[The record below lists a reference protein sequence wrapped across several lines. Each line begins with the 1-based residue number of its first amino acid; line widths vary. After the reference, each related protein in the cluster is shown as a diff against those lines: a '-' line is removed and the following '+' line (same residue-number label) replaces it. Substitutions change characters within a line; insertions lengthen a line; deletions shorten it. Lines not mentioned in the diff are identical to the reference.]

1 MTGPLRPLPHT
12 RKSPAPPALARRG
25 LWVIFGSTFFELV
38 GYFMLLPLLL
48 LRLKGDGVSTSLAGL
63 FAASGWVGVF
73 LITPFASAITQR
85 LGRRPTLW
93 LAAAVPVASTAGFLF
108 TDWLPAWFLFDFV
121 AGAAS
126 GLRWVLA
133 EAVVA
138 EFAPPDQRGRMVG
151 LFETM
156 VGTTFVI
163 GPALLA
169 FVGPQNPV
177 ALWLVLGSMAIGL
190 LWSLQI
196 PPLPDAADAHEARVG
211 LHGVWHA
218 LRAHPI
224 IMSVGF
230 VGGFFES
237 GLTSI
242 LPLYGLTLGLGATAA
257 ALLVSA
263 SGLGSALMMLP
274 AGLAADRMSVHPR
287 WGDAHRA
294 RLAIL
299 RLCAGVTLAA
309 TALIPFVAGTPWL
322 AAAVAFVWGGAGGS
336 LYTLT
341 MIDIGSRE
349 QGITLVNSTAVLVL
363 SYTLGGVLAPALGA
377 AMLDWAPVL
386 GFPALLLAVAGP
398 GWWLLRRAR

>member
-1 MTGPLRPLPHT
+1 MNPTPHT
-12 RKSPAPPALARRG
+12 SRRG
-25 LWVIFGSTFFELV
+25 LRVIFGSTFFELV

-93 LAAAVPVASTAGFLF
+93 LAAAVPVVSTAGFLF
-108 TDWLPAWFLFDFV
+108 TDWLPAWFLFDFI

-156 VGTTFVI
+156 VGTTFVV

-169 FVGPQNPV
+169 VVGPQNPL

-274 AGLAADRMSVHPR
+274 AGLAADRMAVHPR

-299 RLCAGVTLAA
+299 RLCAGVTWR
-309 TALIPFVAGTPWL
+309 P
-322 AAAVAFVWGGAGGS
+322 
-336 LYTLT
+336 
-341 MIDIGSRE
+341 
-349 QGITLVNSTAVLVL
+349 
-363 SYTLGGVLAPALGA
+363 
-377 AMLDWAPVL
+377 
-386 GFPALLLAVAGP
+386 
-398 GWWLLRRAR
+398 RR